1 MKKETLD
8 RVIVDLPII
17 YFSAVVSA
25 TSQYMLSLNKE
36 QHTSYLVIGKIL
48 IITLIAAG
56 IIFGI
61 YYIVYKITN
70 RFSKISGKI
79 NRKIKSSV
87 R

>member
-1 MKKETLD
+1 MKKETLN
-8 RVIVDLPII
+8 RVIADLPII

-56 IIFGI
+56 IIFGV

-70 RFSKISGKI
+70 RFSKISKKINGKI
-79 NRKIKSSV
+79 KTSIK
-87 R
+87 